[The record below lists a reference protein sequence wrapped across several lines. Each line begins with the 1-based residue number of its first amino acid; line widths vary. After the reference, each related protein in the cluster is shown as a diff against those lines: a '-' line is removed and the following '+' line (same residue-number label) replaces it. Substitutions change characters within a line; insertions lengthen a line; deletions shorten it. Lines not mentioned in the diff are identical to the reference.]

1 MRTLKLGLILLL
13 LINLTGCWSKV
24 ELDELIFIYGLY
36 IDPGKE
42 PGTVEVTI
50 SAPLPNRLMSGEQ
63 AGSGSGD
70 GKTYA
75 TVSKTAATLPEAI
88 SSIQKDLTRQINLA
102 HLKVVVIG
110 KEYAQQGIS
119 ELLEWFKR
127 DPGFPLGT
135 YIMASPGS
143 AKEITQLTPV
153 FEQQPSQV
161 LMEFAQEKFMFDTT
175 VKDCLLAEA
184 SRMGFAMTYLS
195 FGQKSEVS
203 EQGKPEFWAG
213 IQGAMLFNKTKM
225 TGTLKIKE
233 SKALAWAEGH
243 LRFPLYSITW
253 NDGKGAATA
262 IFVSAK
268 SSKNVTMSS
277 NGPVFKVQLK
287 GRTSI
292 LYKKD
297 FKNTNLEDEERLI
310 VTTLQNIVSK
320 DVATAIQKTQ
330 EAGSDVLHLGLLM
343 EWNYPKKWEKL
354 REQWDDYYAHDADIQ
369 VTADFQIDD
378 FGTEK

>member
-36 IDPGKE
+36 IDSGKE

-50 SAPLPNRLMSGEQ
+50 SAPLPNRLMSGQ
-63 AGSGSGD
+63 QSGSGSGD
-70 GKTYA
+70 GKTYT

-88 SSIQKDLTRQINLA
+88 SSIQKDLTRQLNLA
-102 HLKVVVIG
+102 HIKVVVIG
-110 KEYAQQGIS
+110 KEYAKQGIS

-135 YIMASPGS
+135 FIMASPGS
-143 AKEITQLTPV
+143 AKEITHLTPI

-161 LMEFAQEKFMFDTT
+161 LMEFAAERFMFDTT

-184 SRMGFAMTYLS
+184 NGMGFVMNYLS
-195 FGQKSEVS
+195 FGMKSETT
-203 EQGKPEFWAG
+203 EQGKPEYWAG
-213 IQGAMLFNKTKM
+213 IQGAMLFQDGKM
-225 TGTLKIKE
+225 EGTLKVKK
-233 SKALAWAEGH
+233 SKALSWAGGH
-243 LRFPLYSITW
+243 LRFPHYSITW
-253 NDGKGAATA
+253 DDGKSTATA
-262 IFVSAK
+262 IFISSK
-268 SSKNVTMSS
+268 SSKAVTMFK
-277 NGPVFKVQLK
+277 NRPVFKVQLK
-287 GRTSI
+287 GRMSI
-292 LYKKD
+292 IFMKD
-297 FKNTNLEDEERLI
+297 TKNRTLDKVEHLI
-310 VTTLQNIVSK
+310 VTKLQNIVTE
-320 DVATAIQKTQ
+320 DVAKAIQKTQ
-330 EAGSDVLHLGLLM
+330 EAGTDVLQLGMLM

-354 REQWDDYYAHDADIQ
+354 REQWNDYYAHDADIQ